1 MTGPLLFLYL
11 LKRVLQLYNPGSGL
25 ALQSHAASPAAPSPH
40 GLAAPRGSTHQ
51 EGRQQRDQG
60 GAGAP
65 AGQSSSWPPAKEPG
79 PGGGLAP
86 GLLGPT
92 LVELCLNSGTWA
104 GETPEGQ
111 EERCWHPLLI
121 LLLAAS
127 KLRCCWS
134 PAVPLLPRGPVRG
147 RENWLRRRGDA
158 RLLPLGNFMN
168 TDKPRPGNVK
178 LLTRATPP
186 SLGACR
192 RAGAAPSLAPGET
205 KAQHRPPQ
213 V

>member
-1 MTGPLLFLYL
+1 MSGCALGQHPPGG
-11 LKRVLQLYNPGSGL
+11 RAAEGSG
-25 ALQSHAASPAAPSPH
+25 
-40 GLAAPRGSTHQ
+40 RG
-51 EGRQQRDQG
+51 GRTCW
-60 GAGAP
+60 
-65 AGQSSSWPPAKEPG
+65 AGQQLAPCSQTSPG
-79 PGGGLAP
+79 PGGSIAP

-147 RENWLRRRGDA
+147 RENWLRGRRGRQA
-158 RLLPLGNFMN
+158 ASAWQLHESRQ
-168 TDKPRPGNVK
+168 
-178 LLTRATPP
+178 APP
-186 SLGACR
+186 WEHK
-192 RAGAAPSLAPGET
+192 AAPESYPSTHPAWGPAGEPGPHPHWHQGKLRHSTGPHRCDHTLLVKKEIAFTSVLQSAPNT
-205 KAQHRPPQ
+205 MCIFIKFP
-213 V
+213 

>member
-1 MTGPLLFLYL
+1 MVWLRPGQHPPGGRAAEGSGRGRAAAGPLQPNA
-11 LKRVLQLYNPGSGL
+11 RE
-25 ALQSHAASPAAPSPH
+25 AASR
-40 GLAAPRGSTHQ
+40 LNT
-51 EGRQQRDQG
+51 
-60 GAGAP
+60 
-65 AGQSSSWPPAKEPG
+65 KV
-79 PGGGLAP
+79 GGLAP
-86 GLLGPT
+86 GLLGRT

-134 PAVPLLPRGPVRG
+134 PAVPLLPQGPVRG
-147 RENWLRRRGDA
+147 RENWLEDGGDT
-158 RLLPLGNFMN
+158 RLLQLGNFMN
-168 TDKPRPGNVK
+168 ADKPRPGNVK
-178 LLTRATPP
+178 LLTRATPPPP